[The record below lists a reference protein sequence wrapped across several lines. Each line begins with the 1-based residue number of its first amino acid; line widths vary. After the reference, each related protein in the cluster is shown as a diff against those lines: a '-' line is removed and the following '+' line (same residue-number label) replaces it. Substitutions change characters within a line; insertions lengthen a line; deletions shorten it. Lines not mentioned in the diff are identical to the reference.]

1 MKKTSIIIFTTLML
15 IILSSCYG
23 NSTSNTTE
31 NFRSNSDVW
40 YTLVDDQVFKFQ
52 NAEIYRA
59 TPMSNGS
66 TYMITY
72 HPICKNCNESGPMEM
87 TGVGANTPI
96 TKTYYCSSCSTT
108 TYVKFK
114 LEY

>member
-1 MKKTSIIIFTTLML
+1 MKKTTIIML
-15 IILSSCYG
+15 TALILFILSSCF
-23 NSTSNTTE
+23 NETTSHTTE
-31 NFRSNSDVW
+31 DFKLRSDVW

-72 HPICKNCNESGPMEM
+72 HPICKNCNENGPMEM
-87 TGVGANTPI
+87 TGVGVTTPI
-96 TKTYYCSSCSTT
+96 TKTYYCNSCSTT
-108 TYVKFK
+108 TYVRFK